1 VNELRVTRMPVAGT
15 WLRHI
20 PAGGQALYRPP
31 SPADGRWQRGTAVEG
46 IYLAAEEAT
55 VWAEW
60 YRWLAEL
67 EIEPLRGLPRELW
80 SYCANLRSVA
90 DMTSAEALAALD
102 LPAAEPMR
110 AQWPAFQDVGEWLHA
125 AGCEG
130 VLYRSA
136 ARLGGLCLCVFRA
149 ARTDRVGLEPL
160 PPPQRVTRP
169 PAPPRG
175 LRT

>member
-1 VNELRVTRMPVAGT
+1 MRVPVAGT

-20 PAGGQALYRPP
+20 PAGGAALYRPP
-31 SPADGRWQRGTAVEG
+31 TPADGRWQRGAAVEG

-55 VWAEW
+55 AWAEW

-80 SYCANLRSVA
+80 SYRTNLRSVA
-90 DMTSAEALAALD
+90 DLTSAEALAALD
-102 LPAAEPMR
+102 LPTAEPMR
-110 AQWPAFQDVGEWLHA
+110 AQWPAFQDVGERLHA

-136 ARLGGLCLCVFRA
+136 ARPGGLCLCVFRA
-149 ARTDRVGLEPL
+149 TPADVVERLEPL
-160 PPPQRVTRP
+160 PPPRRVTRP